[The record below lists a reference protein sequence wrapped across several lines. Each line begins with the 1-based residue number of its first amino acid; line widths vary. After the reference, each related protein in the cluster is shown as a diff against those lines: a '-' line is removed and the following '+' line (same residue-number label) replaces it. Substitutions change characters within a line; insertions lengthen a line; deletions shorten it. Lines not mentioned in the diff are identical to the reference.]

1 VITRLHVMV
10 IDTFSTRSKVTIFC
24 CCVAL
29 LTMLGWLDVITG
41 DYSLIV
47 FYLIPV
53 SLAAWFLDKRCGLFF
68 CVLSVIVRFL
78 ADESVGGFSFA
89 HSMLHYWNELIEFL
103 FLLIMSL
110 LFSALK
116 KNLETEK
123 QLASRDPLTGTLNRR
138 SFFDLAEHEIN
149 RSRRYSLP
157 FTVAYIDLDNFKKI
171 NDRLGHRAGDELLVT
186 VVSTI
191 LANIRST
198 DMLARFGGDEFVV
211 LLPETTG
218 EAARTFLTKLHEL
231 LNAAMEQQGW
241 EVTFSIGAATYNMAQ
256 STVDEV
262 IQQADELM
270 YKVKNSGKNRFLHME
285 FKEEH
290 GG

>member
-1 VITRLHVMV
+1 
-10 IDTFSTRSKVTIFC
+10 
-24 CCVAL
+24 
-29 LTMLGWLDVITG
+29 
-41 DYSLIV
+41 
-47 FYLIPV
+47 
-53 SLAAWFLDKRCGLFF
+53 
-68 CVLSVIVRFL
+68 
-78 ADESVGGFSFA
+78 
-89 HSMLHYWNELIEFL
+89 
-103 FLLIMSL
+103 
-110 LFSALK
+110 
-116 KNLETEK
+116 
-123 QLASRDPLTGTLNRR
+123 
-138 SFFDLAEHEIN
+138 
-149 RSRRYSLP
+149 
-157 FTVAYIDLDNFKKI
+157 
-171 NDRLGHRAGDELLVT
+171 
-186 VVSTI
+186 
-191 LANIRST
+191 
-198 DMLARFGGDEFVV
+198 MLARFGGDEFVV